1 MESSDHNQWKID
13 YFWNTMGSGMSA
25 AFSVLIM
32 LVVTRLMG
40 EYIGGIFAFAYAV
53 AQQLQTIG
61 QYEIR
66 GYQSTDIR
74 EFFKFGTYL
83 AARIITCLIMF
94 ICAVIYALCHES
106 SLEEMMILIL
116 VCTIKIFDAFEDVFH
131 GMLQQHN
138 QLYIAGRALFFRLL
152 VTLLSF
158 IISLYFS
165 RNLILTCYIAI
176 ACSAIALIVFNI
188 PQSKR
193 LVSLRPVFQWNKIGG
208 LLLTC
213 FPLFLGSFILLY
225 LYNIPKYRMEDYLSK
240 EFQTYYAILFMP
252 ASVVNLFSGFAFKP
266 LLTTLAVNW
275 TEKRIKQF
283 VEILLKG
290 LGIVAILTGVTA
302 IAGYYLG
309 IPVLS
314 LIYGLNL
321 TQYRIELVLLLIG
334 GGFSAASVIL
344 YYGLM
349 VMRKQRLILIGYI
362 VTLMIA
368 LITSG
373 PLIRGYGIRG
383 ASILYGGLMLTL
395 TLIFAAIIAWLLK
408 NTKKHM
414 EKIIK

>member
-1 MESSDHNQWKID
+1 MESSGNNQWKKD

-25 AFSVLIM
+25 AFSVFILLI
-32 LVVTRLMG
+32 VTRLMG
-40 EYIGGIFAFAYAV
+40 EYIGGIFAFSYAV
-53 AQQLQTIG
+53 AQQLQTVG

-83 AARIITCLIMF
+83 ATRILTCLLMF
-94 ICAVIYALCHES
+94 ICAVVYGLWHEAT
-106 SLEEMMILIL
+106 LEEAAILIL

-138 QLYIAGRALFFRLL
+138 QLYIAGRALFFRLMT
-152 VTLLSF
+152 TLLSF
-158 IISLYFS
+158 VISLYIT
-165 RNLILTCYIAI
+165 RNLILTCCITI
-176 ACSAIALIVFNI
+176 VCSTVALILLNI
-188 PQSKR
+188 PQSRR
-193 LVSLRPVFQWNKIGG
+193 LVSLRPAFQWNKIRG
-208 LLLTC
+208 LLATC

-290 LGIVAILTGVTA
+290 LGIVVLLTAVISVG
-302 IAGYYLG
+302 GYLLG

-314 LIYGLNL
+314 WIYGINL
-321 TQYRIELVLLLIG
+321 SQYKIELVLLLIG

-349 VMRKQRLILIGYI
+349 VMRKQRLILGAYLF
-362 VTLMIA
+362 TLIISLA
-368 LITSG
+368 VSG
-373 PLIRGYGIRG
+373 PLIQQYGIRG
-383 ASILYGGLMLTL
+383 ASLLYGGLMLVL
-395 TLIFAAIIAWLLK
+395 TAAFAVLISLSLK
-408 NTKKHM
+408 YKKRYT
-414 EKIIK
+414 ENS